1 MTLGTFRSEA
11 NWDWLNPRL
20 DLECL
25 RGLMHTQGM
34 GTKQIV
40 EDLLQKLPENV
51 TLHDVAREIEFVASV
66 RQGLVELDRGEG
78 VPLEEVER
86 ELPAWV
92 IK

>member
-1 MTLGTFRSEA
+1 
-11 NWDWLNPRL
+11 
-20 DLECL
+20 
-25 RGLMHTQGM
+25 MHTQGM

-51 TLHDVAREIEFVASV
+51 TLYDVAREIEFVASV